1 MIRQQI
7 LLFLL
12 PFFFI
17 GNLSAQ
23 RDVVSADSSVKR
35 LQVYESFDL
44 PSNFKGEYRRMLRRV
59 RRVYPLALHAAYVLD
74 SLEREVDA
82 ASRDRKKRKIAKQT
96 HKDLKSDFKFLLK
109 ELYVSEGVVL
119 TKLIYRET
127 GKTARE
133 IIADYKGE
141 TQAGVYATMASMFDQ
156 DLESTYDPNGED
168 FVIECVIQDIESG
181 KVAFDSTFVTVDRA
195 HYRKDKKAYKERVKR
210 NKKELKKQKR
220 ETRKKERK
228 ARKKKKSER

>member
-1 MIRQQI
+1 MAKDTTV
-7 LLFLL
+7 
-12 PFFFI
+12 
-17 GNLSAQ
+17 N
-23 RDVVSADSSVKR
+23 R

-74 SLEREVDA
+74 SLDSVITSEEKAR
-82 ASRDRKKRKIAKQT
+82 RQRKITKKA
-96 HKDLKSDFKFLLK
+96 HSDLKDDFKFLLK
-109 ELYVSEGVVL
+109 ELYVSEGIVL

-141 TQAGVYATMASMFDQ
+141 TQAGVYAAMASMFDQ

-168 FVIECVIQDIESG
+168 FVIECVIQDIQSG
-181 KVAFDSTFVTVDRA
+181 KVAFDSTFVIVDRA
-195 HYRKDKKAYKERVKR
+195 HYREDKKAYKERVKR
-210 NKKELKKQKR
+210 NKKELRKQKR
-220 ETRKKERK
+220 DTRKKERK
-228 ARKKKKSER
+228 ARKKKKSEG